1 MSDVGGGRR
10 DEGPAD
16 RTRVLLYV
24 VGAILAVVVVAFAA
38 VLALRGGDN
47 HGATGTP
54 ATTPSV
60 TSTTS
65 VTTTTS
71 ASSQTTTASATSQT
85 TSPATLA
92 PQEAASVVWPEPGG
106 GTVYGDPIEA
116 AVSMATELVGF
127 TSPVVGEFQ
136 QGDSRSGEVPIR
148 PTRQGPIST
157 VLVRQLSDGHWY
169 VLGAS
174 SDDLRLESP
183 NAGSQVSSPMTVS
196 GQSRAFEGTILVSV
210 LARGDTEPLARKPL
224 QGGSNADLGPFS
236 GTVRFDAPSGGG
248 AGVVMLTTDSAKDGS
263 IRQATVVPVVLA
275 GP

>member
-38 VLALRGGDN
+38 ILALRGGDN

-65 VTTTTS
+65 VTTTS
-71 ASSQTTTASATSQT
+71 ATSQTTTARTTSPT

-92 PQEAASVVWPEPGG
+92 PEEAASVVWPEPGG
-106 GTVYGDPIEA
+106 GTVYRDPIEA